1 MSFIDNDPPKHTSIG
16 DLRHPE
22 RLSIHNVGSN
32 RRGLISRLIEPY
44 FVAYT
49 CEQLRA
55 VILMHEKPIQ
65 GHMSRKEYKKHLE
78 QVERINQF
86 LEQEKLNKQKDEK
99 SL

>member
-1 MSFIDNDPPKHTSIG
+1 M
-16 DLRHPE
+16 
-22 RLSIHNVGSN
+22 
-32 RRGLISRLIEPY
+32 IEPY

-86 LEQEKLNKQKDEK
+86 LEQEKLNKQNDEK